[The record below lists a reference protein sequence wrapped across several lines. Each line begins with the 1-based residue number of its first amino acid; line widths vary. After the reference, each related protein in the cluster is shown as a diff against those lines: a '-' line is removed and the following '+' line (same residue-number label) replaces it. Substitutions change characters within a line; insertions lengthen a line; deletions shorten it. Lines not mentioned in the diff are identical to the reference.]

1 MAKFAYLTLIVTLA
15 AGTLRAQQS
24 TAELNGT
31 VRDSSGAAIV
41 DAEITLK
48 NVDTN
53 VPRRT
58 VSNSVGNYVV
68 VNVPPGVYTLN
79 ATKTGFSGSR
89 VEPFKLAVNQ
99 TATVDIILSPGSVSE
114 TVTVRALSAQIES
127 STAELGTVID
137 SRNVTDLPLN
147 NRNFTELLL
156 LTPGA
161 SDINVSQSSSGAPAG
176 AIGSFSFPSMNGQP
190 NRSNLFTTDGIE
202 NYGATSTYAVAPILD
217 TIQEFKIQSH
227 SDNAEFGQTLGGTIT
242 VVTKSGTNTLHGSA
256 WEYVRNTAFDA
267 HSFFHILSS
276 VQKQNML
283 GATFGGPVVLP
294 KLYNGRNRTFFYLGY
309 QEFLSRSPANTTY
322 RIPTATNYTGNL
334 SDWPQQIDNPFTTRA
349 DPAKPGSF
357 IRDPF
362 PGNIIPQSMIDPG
375 MVKYAQATLPAA
387 PVNTGIVNQNGLD
400 LTGTQLN
407 NYDYNA
413 RADENLGAKDFIWFR
428 YSGRQQSSVGSGG
441 RQDLVSTPNFESY
454 DTGGSWVHTFN
465 PTTVLQIQIGQSHV
479 VNNTLIRFRDLPA
492 DFAQQ
497 VGIGPQFYSGFIG
510 NQQFIPG
517 FNVAGYFSTGESQGS
532 DAQNDITQGKAAFT
546 KIVGHH
552 TFKTGFEFES
562 ISYHSI
568 TEQVYSAF
576 ANTQTG
582 NPENPGATGSALAS
596 FLLNVPDNALRRNT
610 VADSRPGGVLG
621 AYFQDEW
628 KAMSRLTVNLGL
640 RYDHLM
646 IPAYGL
652 AANDTL
658 ATGSLNLN
666 NGTYVIQ
673 ALPPS
678 CAQKMYAPCIPTADG
693 SLPANVVVS
702 PDGKILHSTNMN
714 FQPRV
719 GLAYRL
725 GDRTA
730 IRASFGV
737 FFDEWAALI
746 QNSRNYQGSW
756 PAVTYQQS
764 LNLNYP
770 TATQL
775 TPTVSGKNPFAG
787 GSTLPAATPFNQV
800 AYFPDP
806 QSQNPYSLQW
816 NFGVEHQL
824 TQSST
829 LTVNYVG
836 SGSRRLDLG
845 GLYNVALT
853 PGPGTPQ
860 SRAPYTYIKAT
871 NYNRSWSRSDYEA
884 LQAQYRRSFS
894 SGLSALVSF
903 TWSKSIDIGCSGWF
917 GAEGCSVQDPY
928 HFNNDRSVSAF
939 DQPLALVGSVV
950 YELPVGGNKNWR
962 TGNQGVD
969 YLIGNWQVN
978 GIVTLRS
985 GVPFTP
991 LVSGDVA
998 NTGNSN
1004 YERPNVVGNWQLSNP
1019 TPQEWFNTA
1028 AFAAPAL
1035 YTFGNAGRNILR
1047 SDSRK
1052 TGDVS
1057 VFRIFPIRERMRLR
1071 IEAMAFNIFNT
1082 AVFSTPGTG
1091 LGSGSFG
1098 VVSSTFPARQL
1109 QFAAKLTF

>member
-1 MAKFAYLTLIVTLA
+1 
-15 AGTLRAQQS
+15 
-24 TAELNGT
+24 LNGS
-31 VRDSSGAAIV
+31 VRDTSGGAIAGADLV
-41 DAEITLK
+41 LR

-53 VPRRT
+53 VARHT
-58 VSNSVGNYVV
+58 VSNSVGNYVIV
-68 VNVPPGVYTLN
+68 DIPPGSYTVE
-79 ATKTGFSGSR
+79 ATKTGFGGKR
-89 VEPFKLAVNQ
+89 IEPFTLAVNQ
-99 TATVDIILSPGSVSE
+99 TATIDISLALGSVSE
-114 TVTVRALSAQIES
+114 TVTVRAVGTQVES
-127 STAELGTVID
+127 STAELGTVIE
-137 SRNVTDLPLN
+137 SRSVVDLPLN
-147 NRNFTELLL
+147 NRNFTQLLL

-161 SDINVSQSSSGAPAG
+161 SDINVSQNSSGAA
-176 AIGSFSFPSMNGQP
+176 AATIGSFSFPSINGQP

-202 NYGATSTYAVAPILD
+202 NYGATSTYAVPPILD
-217 TIQEFKIQSH
+217 TIQEFKVQSH
-227 SDNAEFGQTLGGTIT
+227 SDIAEFGQTLGGVIT

-256 WEYVRNTAFDA
+256 WEDVRNTAFDA
-267 HSFFHILSS
+267 HNFFHQLSS

-283 GATFGGPVVLP
+283 GATLGGPVVLP

-309 QEFLSRSPANTTY
+309 QEFLNRSPANTTY
-322 RIPTATNYTGNL
+322 RIPTAANYTGNL
-334 SDWPQQIDNPFTTRA
+334 SDWPQQIYNPFTTRP
-349 DPAKPGSF
+349 DPANPGSY
-357 IRDPF
+357 IRTPF

-375 MVKYAQATLPAA
+375 MVKYAQATLPST
-387 PVNTGIVNQNGLD
+387 PVNTGIVNQNALD
-400 LTGTQLN
+400 LTGTRQN
-407 NYDYNA
+407 NYEYNA
-413 RADENLGAKDFIWFR
+413 RADENLGVKDFLWFR
-428 YSGRQQSSVGSGG
+428 YSGRQQDSTGSGG
-441 RQDLVSTPNFESY
+441 RQDLVSTPTFASY

-465 PTTVLQIQIGQSHV
+465 SSTILQMQIGQSHV
-479 VNNTLIRFRDLPA
+479 VNNTLVRFRDLPA

-497 VGIGPQFYSGFIG
+497 VGFDPQFYTGFIG

-517 FNVAGYFSTGESQGS
+517 LNVAGYFSTGESLGS

-546 KIVGHH
+546 KIRGHH
-552 TFKTGFEFES
+552 TFKTGFEFAS

-568 TEQVYSAF
+568 TEQLYSAF
-576 ANTQTG
+576 ANAQTG

-628 KAMSRLTVNLGL
+628 KFSSRLTINLGL

-652 AANDTL
+652 AANNTL

-666 NGTYVIQ
+666 NGTYILQ
-673 ALPPS
+673 AVPPPCS
-678 CAQKMYAPCIPTADG
+678 QTMQAPCIPTAG
-693 SLPANVVVS
+693 GALPANVVVS
-702 PDGKILHSTNMN
+702 PDGKILHAGNMN

-719 GLAYRL
+719 GLAYRI
-725 GDRTA
+725 GNHTA

-746 QNSRNYQGSW
+746 QNSRNYQGAW
-756 PAVTYQQS
+756 PSVTYLQS

-770 TATQL
+770 TAAQL
-775 TPTVSGKNPFAG
+775 TPTVSAKNPFAG

-806 QSQNPYSLQW
+806 LYQNPYSLQW
-816 NFGVEHQL
+816 NFGIEHQL
-824 TQSST
+824 SQSST
-829 LTVNYVG
+829 FTINYVG

-884 LQAQYRRSFS
+884 LQAQYKKSFA
-894 SGLSALVSF
+894 SGLSAMASF
-903 TWSKSIDIGCSGWF
+903 TWSKAIDLGCSGWF
-917 GAEGCSVQDPY
+917 GVEGCSVQDPY

-939 DQPLALVGSVV
+939 DQPLAFVGSVV
-950 YELPVGGNKNWR
+950 YELPIGGNNRWR
-962 TGNQGVD
+962 TGRHAVD
-969 YLIGNWQVN
+969 YMIGNWQVN

-991 LVSGDVA
+991 VVSGDVA
-998 NTGNSN
+998 NTGNSS
-1004 YERPNVVGNWQLSNP
+1004 YERPNLVGNWQLANP

-1028 AFAAPAL
+1028 AFAAPTL

-1047 SDSRK
+1047 SDGRK
-1052 TGDVS
+1052 TADVS
-1057 VFRIFPIRERMRLR
+1057 VFRVFPIRERMHLR
-1071 IEAMAFNIFNT
+1071 IEASAFNVFNT
-1082 AVFSTPGTG
+1082 PVFSTPGTT
-1091 LGSGSFG
+1091 LGSGTFG

-1109 QFAAKLTF
+1109 QFAAKLIF